1 MEEQSPRALIMPAPA
16 TLHKIH
22 LALNRLREA
31 THAAR
36 SIIMQGW
43 NGPLGCYLHLSVF
56 PATSNLLMIIK
67 EQRGPAALWKQ
78 GPSQPGMALHP
89 QSSWI
94 KAVVWQNQEKLA
106 GRLPWTTCKP
116 PATPG
121 WDGYSKYREQHAV
134 ISKILFCGCTNLGD
148 GIRITV
154 KTSDRKEQQYM
165 TEKNSSCTGRM
176 SVWTLRKSHIISHVT
191 TVFFST
197 WQLLRIKLKI
207 THVKVYKK
215 TNPNSSEIKW

>member
-1 MEEQSPRALIMPAPA
+1 MEERSPRALIMPAPA

-22 LALNRLREA
+22 LVRNRLREA

-78 GPSQPGMALHP
+78 APSSREWPCIHNHP
-89 QSSWI
+89 EL
-94 KAVVWQNQEKLA
+94 KPLFDKNQEKLA
-106 GRLPWTTCKP
+106 GRLPRTTCKP

-121 WDGYSKYREQHAV
+121 WDGYSKYSARHAV
-134 ISKILFCGCTNLGD
+134 ISKYCFCSCTISGD
-148 GIRITV
+148 RISA
-154 KTSDRKEQQYM
+154 KTSDKKSKIKLRYYS
-165 TEKNSSCTGRM
+165 NSSHAGET
-176 SVWTLRKSHIISHVT
+176 SSLKSHE
-191 TVFFST
+191 
-197 WQLLRIKLKI
+197 K
-207 THVKVYKK
+207 
-215 TNPNSSEIKW
+215 

>member
-1 MEEQSPRALIMPAPA
+1 MEERSPRALIMPAPA

-22 LALNRLREA
+22 LVVNRLREA

-78 GPSQPGMALHP
+78 APSSREWPCIHNHP
-89 QSSWI
+89 EL
-94 KAVVWQNQEKLA
+94 KPLFDKNQEKLA
-106 GRLPWTTCKP
+106 GRLPRTTCKP

-121 WDGYSKYREQHAV
+121 WDGYNKYQTARRD
-134 ISKILFCGCTNLGD
+134 IKILFCGSTNLGD
-148 GIRITV
+148 RSTT
-154 KTSDRKEQQYM
+154 KTSDKKEQQY
-165 TEKNSSCTGRM
+165 KWNIFFLQQPR
-176 SVWTLRKSHIISHVT
+176 RKDAM
-191 TVFFST
+191 FE
-197 WQLLRIKLKI
+197 LL
-207 THVKVYKK
+207 
-215 TNPNSSEIKW
+215 